1 MELVFR
7 ELSAVF
13 GEEKAKAFILKQ
25 PSLLTMS
32 WEKNLMAKVDFIMK
46 ELGYTKEELFMCPVA
61 LLVSLEKRLKPRQAL
76 LKKADKLQ
84 DARLSHFAKLTDV
97 AFTKRFR
104 LQDIPSANNDSS

>member
-61 LLVSLEKRLKPRQAL
+61 LLVSLEKRLKPRLAL
-76 LKKADKLQ
+76 LKKAEKLQ
-84 DARLSHFAKLTDV
+84 HARLHHFAVYPDN
-97 AFTKRFR
+97 AFAKRFG
-104 LQDIPSANNDSS
+104 LADSQSSTNDSS